1 VRAVS
6 EPQYIGRYRIVR
18 PLGEGGMGRVF
29 LAEVAG
35 AGGFAR
41 RVVLKLVR
49 DELDEALK
57 HALLEEARVTATL
70 VHRNIVPVL
79 DLHESGVQRL
89 VVLEHIDGMDL
100 QQLLQLTPL
109 LDWPLAAFIGG
120 EVAAALDYAHRR
132 QIIHRDVSPA
142 NILLSWEGEVKLSDF
157 GVAKIVGGPGRAI
170 GPTHGLK
177 GKLGYMAPEQ
187 MRSQP
192 IDARA
197 DVYALGVVLYEMLS
211 GKNPMVSGPVVPR
224 RLPPTVPSELAA
236 IVLRAVERQRDDR
249 FSSAADLREAIL
261 HVPRQPVDP
270 ARQLAD
276 FLGELKNR
284 RAGAFDDA
292 LIDVVL
298 GGAAATRAARP
309 VSRAR
314 RHWRWLALAALVVA
328 IASSMFGALTWQRR
342 RVVAGLPSP
351 AIGTPPPNGPEPRGD
366 HPSAAAAAR
375 SPIASQSPSQ
385 SPSPLVDRPE
395 RPVERAA
402 TVLHNKA
409 RPRGLL
415 SVNAIPWANLF
426 VDGHA
431 AGHTPR
437 RNLPLDAGRH
447 QLRLVTQAGESRT
460 RTVEIAPH
468 RETILTVVFSEP

>member
-1 VRAVS
+1 MS

-29 LAEVAG
+29 LAEVVG

-41 RVVLKLVR
+41 RVVLKVVR

-70 VHRNIVPVL
+70 VHRNVVPVL

-100 QQLLQLTPL
+100 RQLLQRTPL
-109 LDWPLAAFIGG
+109 LDWPLAAFIAG

-157 GVAKIVGGPGRAI
+157 GVAKIVGGPGRAV

-187 MRSQP
+187 MRAQP

-211 GKNPMVSGPVVPR
+211 GKNPMAAGPVVPP
-224 RLPPTVPSELAA
+224 RLPPTVPSDLAA

-249 FSSAADLREAIL
+249 FGSAADLREAIL
-261 HVPRQPVDP
+261 HVPGQPVDP
-270 ARQLAD
+270 ARRLAD
-276 FLGELKNR
+276 FLGELRNG
-284 RAGAFDDA
+284 RAGALDDA
-292 LIDVVL
+292 LIDVAL

-309 VSRAR
+309 KGRVR
-314 RHWRWLALAALVVA
+314 RHWRELAVAALALTLALSA
-328 IASSMFGALTWQRR
+328 FGALRWQRR
-342 RVVAGLPSP
+342 KSVAQVPQPAMVRRPDVTGPLEDSPSK
-351 AIGTPPPNGPEPRGD
+351 T
-366 HPSAAAAAR
+366 AAA
-375 SPIASQSPSQ
+375 S
-385 SPSPLVDRPE
+385 SPSPLPPVDRPK
-395 RPVERAA
+395 RATEGA
-402 TVLHNKA
+402 VTGLHNKPH
-409 RPRGLL
+409 PRGLL

-437 RNLPLDAGRH
+437 RNLPLDSGRH
-447 QLRLVTQAGESRT
+447 QLRLVTEAGDART

-468 RETILTVVFSEP
+468 QETILTVVFSEP

>member
-1 VRAVS
+1 VS

-18 PLGEGGMGRVF
+18 PLGEGGMGRVL

-57 HALLEEARVTATL
+57 QSLLDEARVTATL

-79 DLHESGVQRL
+79 DLHESGAQRL

-100 QQLLQLTPL
+100 RLLLRRTPL

-142 NILLSWEGEVKLSDF
+142 NILVSWEGEVKLSDF
-157 GVAKIVGGPGRAI
+157 GVAKVVGGATRGV
-170 GPTHGLK
+170 GPTQGLK

-187 MRSQP
+187 MRAQQ

-197 DVYALGVVLYEMLS
+197 DVYALGVVLYEMLT
-211 GKNPMVSGPVVPR
+211 GKNPMRGGPIVPPP
-224 RLPPTVPSELAA
+224 LPSTVPGELAA
-236 IVLRAVERQRDDR
+236 IVMRAVERNRDDR
-249 FSSAADLREAIL
+249 FNSAADVREAIL
-261 HVPRQPVDP
+261 HVAGQPADP
-270 ARQLAD
+270 ARLLAD
-276 FLGELKNR
+276 FLGEIKNQVTP
-284 RAGAFDDA
+284 AIDDVLLDA
-292 LIDVVL
+292 VL
-298 GGAAATRAARP
+298 GGKPATRVAAKAKP
-309 VSRAR
+309 R
-314 RHWRWLALAALVVA
+314 RWPLVAAMSAAIVLVLVAGALAVRKLRVHA
-328 IASSMFGALTWQRR
+328 IAPPPRIAAQAPST
-342 RVVAGLPSP
+342 PSP
-351 AIGTPPPNGPEPRGD
+351 EESPVPPAPVETITE
-366 HPSAAAAAR
+366 
-375 SPIASQSPSQ
+375 PIAIAPT
-385 SPSPLVDRPE
+385 
-395 RPVERAA
+395 PV
-402 TVLHNKA
+402 HHKPH
-409 RPRGLL
+409 PRGLL

-437 RNLPLDAGRH
+437 MKLAVESGKH
-447 QLRLVTQAGESRT
+447 QLKLVTQAGESRT
-460 RTVEIAPH
+460 RTVEIAPNK
-468 RETILTVVFSEP
+468 ETTLTVVFSEPKR